1 MKKKK
6 RMRKTRKRKT
16 GRRDKSLA
24 SCPIV
29 HREGSIREEG
39 NVERRDDE
47 VKETKANITWTFFWA
62 GKRPRRRKGDRE
74 SEMEKRK
81 RHEKTRT
88 HKAR

>member
-6 RMRKTRKRKT
+6 RMRKKRKRKT

-39 NVERRDDE
+39 DVERRDDE
-47 VKETKANITWTFFWA
+47 VKETKANITWTFFL
-62 GKRPRRRKGDRE
+62 GGEETEEEEGRL
-74 SEMEKRK
+74 
-81 RHEKTRT
+81 
-88 HKAR
+88 